1 MPPVK
6 RKKRPTPKASPAPP
20 TAPSSA
26 PPIAFLA
33 AAQDDS
39 LPSSVTAAQVGQL
52 ASERHVLSPA
62 LEAVAS
68 AQRSSPPEAN
78 PAAGRLPPAVTA
90 MDVADQLH
98 SAAIHLLRR
107 LRVRDRESGIGPAQ
121 LSALSVLVFGGPRS
135 LGELADAEQ
144 VRPPTMS
151 RIVAGLQRSGLVRR
165 HATEDGR
172 RVRLEAT
179 PKGVG
184 LMWEGRQ
191 RRVESLA
198 KAVAGLPESE
208 QLQLRDALT
217 LLQQVIRKI

>member
-6 RKKRPTPKASPAPP
+6 HKKRSAPKAPARRAEAAPDASEIGPRAASPAAPLP
-20 TAPSSA
+20 TSP
-26 PPIAFLA
+26 
-33 AAQDDS
+33 
-39 LPSSVTAAQVGQL
+39 TAAQADPL
-52 ASERHVLSPA
+52 AAPRAAHSPDPW
-62 LEAVAS
+62 
-68 AQRSSPPEAN
+68 SPIE
-78 PAAGRLPPAVTA
+78 
-90 MDVADQLH
+90 VADQLH

-151 RIVAGLQRSGLVRR
+151 RIVAGLHRSGLVRR

-179 PKGVG
+179 PKGVS
-184 LMWEGRQ
+184 LMWEGRK

-198 KAVAGLPESE
+198 KAVAGLPERAR
-208 QLQLRDALT
+208 QQLRDALS
-217 LLQQVIRKI
+217 LLEQVIRSL

>member
-6 RKKRPTPKASPAPP
+6 GKNHSARK
-20 TAPSSA
+20 SSA
-26 PPIAFLA
+26 PA
-33 AAQDDS
+33 AAAPVLPS
-39 LPSSVTAAQVGQL
+39 GTPSSVSELHPGPAPGAAVRADCL
-52 ASERHVLSPA
+52 D
-62 LEAVAS
+62 
-68 AQRSSPPEAN
+68 PPERSPSRIVEEA
-78 PAAGRLPPAVTA
+78 RLAELLPSVGTGT
-90 MDVADQLH
+90 DIADQLH
-98 SAAIHLLRR
+98 SVAIHLLRQ

-151 RIVAGLQRSGLVRR
+151 RIVAGLQRSRLLRR

-179 PKGVG
+179 PKGVS
-184 LMWEGRQ
+184 LMWEGRK

-198 KAVAGLPESE
+198 TALAALPENDRE
-208 QLQLRDALT
+208 QLRGALQ
-217 LLQQVIRKI
+217 LLQQIVRKL

>member
-6 RKKRPTPKASPAPP
+6 HKKRSAGKSSPPADVTPVLSAS
-20 TAPSSA
+20 APSSVS
-26 PPIAFLA
+26 PLDPV
-33 AAQDDS
+33 
-39 LPSSVTAAQVGQL
+39 PSSGATARADRL
-52 ASERHVLSPA
+52 APERAASRTAEETTLPEPSPSS
-62 LEAVAS
+62 LVAT
-68 AQRSSPPEAN
+68 EI
-78 PAAGRLPPAVTA
+78 
-90 MDVADQLH
+90 ADQLH

-151 RIVAGLQRSGLVRR
+151 RIVAGLQRSRLVRR
-165 HATEDGR
+165 HVTEDAR

-179 PKGVG
+179 PKGVS
-184 LMWEGRQ
+184 LMWEGRK

-198 KAVAGLPESE
+198 KALAALPEHDRE
-208 QLQLRDALT
+208 QLRGTLQ
-217 LLQQVIRKI
+217 LLQHVVRDL